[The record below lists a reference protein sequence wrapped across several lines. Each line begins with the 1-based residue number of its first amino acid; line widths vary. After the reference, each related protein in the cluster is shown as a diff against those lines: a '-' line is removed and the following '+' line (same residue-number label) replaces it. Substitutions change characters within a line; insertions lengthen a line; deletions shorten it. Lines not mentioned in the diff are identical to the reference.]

1 MLEAIHK
8 NKLRTQ
14 ELRKQMIEMNK
25 KQQKAYEK
33 IFIAFIVLGIVII
46 LMLLNIIRNKGI
58 MDCIKSGHNIEFC
71 ETMD

>member
-1 MLEAIHK
+1 MLEAIHE

-33 IFIAFIVLGIVII
+33 IFIAFIVIGIVIS
-46 LMLLNIIRNKGI
+46 LMLLNMIRNKGI

>member
-1 MLEAIHK
+1 MLEAIHE

-25 KQQKAYEK
+25 KQQKTYEK
-33 IFIAFIVLGIVII
+33 IFIAFIVLGIVIS
-46 LMLLNIIRNKGI
+46 LMLLNMIRNKGI
-58 MDCIKSGHNIEFC
+58 MDCVKSGHNIEFC

>member
-1 MLEAIHK
+1 MLEAIHE

-33 IFIAFIVLGIVII
+33 IFITFIVLGIVIS
-46 LMLLNIIRNKGI
+46 LMLLNMIRNKGI
-58 MDCIKSGHNIEFC
+58 MDCVKSGHNIEFC

>member
-1 MLEAIHK
+1 MLEAIHE

-14 ELRKQMIEMNK
+14 ELRKQMIEMNI

-33 IFIAFIVLGIVII
+33 IFIAFIVIGIVIS
-46 LMLLNIIRNKGI
+46 LMLLNMIRNKGI

>member
-1 MLEAIHK
+1 MLEAIHE

-14 ELRKQMIEMNK
+14 ELRKQMIEMSK
-25 KQQKAYEK
+25 KQQKTYEK
-33 IFIAFIVLGIVII
+33 IFIAFIVLGIVIS
-46 LMLLNIIRNKGI
+46 LMLLNMIRNKGI